1 MTDRQ
6 DKIDRIMTIYRWHR
20 EDMEAY
26 QLLDELLNVYS
37 MELDAWSDKDIDSE
51 YDNLESDMEMY
62 GMENI

>member
-1 MTDRQ
+1 MTNRQ

-26 QLLDELLNVYS
+26 QLLDELCNNYS
-37 MELDAWSDKDIDSE
+37 TELDDWSDKDIDDE

-62 GMENI
+62 GMEE